1 MIVSTTLVSAV
12 ELVLVSDCDG
22 GGGGVGA
29 TASLVGIW
37 PARAVT
43 DITPVRATANR
54 TDFMFGVSFD

>member
-1 MIVSTTLVSAV
+1 MSAV

-43 DITPVRATANR
+43 DITPVRATANT